1 MNLYLV
7 RHPRP
12 QGMVGRCYGRRNV
25 GVGADALAE
34 ALAALCAHAEAP
46 ALRDAAL
53 FSSPAAR
60 CVALARAFGAPR
72 EPKLADALLELD
84 FGSWEGLA
92 WDEVPREQLDA
103 WAADV
108 WNYRVGGA
116 ESAAMVADR
125 WLRWLEEVTRS
136 GIGTAVAVTHA
147 GVIRVARL
155 CCGSLDAATFAQAH
169 IGYGSVHRI
178 DPQARRLSGYCA

>member
-12 QGMVGRCYGRRNV
+12 QGMVGRCYGRRDV

-34 ALAALCAHAEAP
+34 SLAGLRAHGEAP
-46 ALRDAAL
+46 ALRAADL

-60 CVALARAFGAPR
+60 CVALARAFAAPR
-72 EPKLADALLELD
+72 EPKLADALLEID
-84 FGSWEGLA
+84 FGCWEGLA
-92 WDEVPREQLDA
+92 WDEVPRDQLDA

-125 WLRWLEEVTRS
+125 WLRWLDEVTRS
-136 GIGTAVAVTHA
+136 GTGTAVAVTHA
-147 GVIRVARL
+147 GVIRVAKL
-155 CCGSLDAATFAQAH
+155 CCGALGAATFAQAQ
-169 IGYGSVHRI
+169 IAYGSVHRI
-178 DPQARRLSGYCA
+178 DPVARSVSRYLP